1 MKLCKWNKIWLPAIL
16 IFSMYWN
23 CFADQKE
30 MRGIG
35 DIMADARE
43 RKPLTVVFFGGSLTW
58 GANASDPNLTSWR
71 GLTMKMLREK
81 YPQTPW
87 TFYNAAIGGTGTLLG
102 IFRLERDVLSRKP
115 DLVFLEFTLND
126 GLRGSKKGIHD
137 LNNQSYE
144 AIIRECLKR
153 NIAVLPV
160 FLTAKEHTEI
170 KDISILKRRLQ
181 HIELFR
187 QYQLEYADVLGL
199 MNRKYLDGKLN
210 TEPLWP
216 KSLFDMTHPHDSGYA
231 EYFRNF
237 EQEWNR
243 IEKSPVLHPVMPS
256 DPISGKKFNKF
267 VRIEAVDLNLPGWT
281 KSLPFLQSDTFDW
294 MTSRWINQLAVTSNA
309 DHIDTFKFQP
319 NGNKLKTL
327 DLSFLGETIG
337 LIFEVMPDSVPLSVS
352 IDNGKK
358 RLVRFRQ
365 GKLSH
370 IEFKFLAGDLDPEKT
385 HRLVI
390 VPQEPKEGKVGYVRL
405 GSILISG
412 SEHAGIIGK

>member
-1 MKLCKWNKIWLPAIL
+1 
-16 IFSMYWN
+16 MYWN

-35 DIMADARE
+35 DIMVSARQ

-81 YPQTPW
+81 YPLTPW
-87 TFYNAAIGGTGTLLG
+87 TFHNAAIGGTGSLLG

-126 GLRGSKKGIHD
+126 GLLGTKKGIHD
-137 LNNQSYE
+137 LSNQSYE

-153 NIAVLPV
+153 NIAVLPL

-170 KDISILKRRLQ
+170 KDVSVLKRRLQ

-187 QYQLEYADVLGL
+187 QYQLEYADVPGL
-199 MNRKYLDGKLN
+199 MNRKYLDGKLD
-210 TEPLWP
+210 TAPLWP

-267 VRIEAVDLNLPGWT
+267 ARIEAVDLNLPGWG

-294 MTSRWINQLAVTSNA
+294 MTSRWVDQLAVTSNA
-309 DHIDTFKFQP
+309 DHIDTFKFQL

-327 DLSFLGETIG
+327 DLTFRGETIG
-337 LIFEVMPDSVPLSVS
+337 LIFEVMPNSVPLLVS
-352 IDNGKK
+352 IDNGEK
-358 RLVRFRQ
+358 RLMRFRQ

-385 HRLVI
+385 HRLAI
-390 VPQEPKEGKVGYVRL
+390 IPQEPKEGEVGYVRL

-412 SEHAGIIGK
+412 SEHAGIIRK